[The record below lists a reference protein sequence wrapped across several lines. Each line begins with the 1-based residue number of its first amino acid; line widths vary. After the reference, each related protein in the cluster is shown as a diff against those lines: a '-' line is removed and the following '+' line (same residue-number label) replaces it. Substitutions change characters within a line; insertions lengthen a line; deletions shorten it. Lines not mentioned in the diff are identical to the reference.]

1 MRAQLDTELRKAHA
15 KCIQLQLLNI
25 ELPDQY
31 EDSIVDTQVQNKIF
45 SLLSYKKRNNLGG
58 SPKEENED
66 F

>member
-1 MRAQLDTELRKAHA
+1 MRTQLDGELRKAHA

-31 EDSIVDTQVQNKIF
+31 EDSIVDTQVIF
-45 SLLSYKKRNNLGG
+45 NRVFFEFSVKGR
-58 SPKEENED
+58 SPKEKNED